1 MKLSRGYRSGLPQSV
16 QNKDNPWSNQGYKY
30 FELWFSQLPEYKLK
44 TKVVNERENERVP
57 FLRGILTRSLL
68 DAGLV
73 FEDAFKMASA
83 IRDQLADMPEIS
95 AEELRQRVSS
105 LLKEKGDEEVLEQYG
120 LPVGAPPRILVTG
133 LSDTESAFSRGQHA
147 RYLQSSG
154 MRAEKAEQ
162 TTALIYDQLIAT
174 GISSISTCEL
184 GYLTYLCLQQEVG
197 KKAAMRY
204 LAWADFQRSGRPL
217 ALLICGTVGT
227 GKSTIATEIAHLL
240 EITRIQS
247 TDMLREVMR
256 MMVPKRLLP
265 VLHTSSF
272 NAWKSLPTKGE
283 AGRDRDQLIAEGYR
297 SQVELLAVPCEAVL
311 QRAVEEGVPIILE
324 GVHVHPDLL
333 TRAPKNSDVITVH
346 VTLAVLKSKELKSRL
361 RGRGVEVPQRRAKKY
376 LNNFDS
382 IWSLQSFLLSEAD
395 RYDVPIITNEDKE
408 KSILQII
415 QQVNME
421 LAKQFTATA
430 EQIFGEVV
438 ADVGKKIETPSWRGM
453 VPLLREWS
461 RS

>member
-1 MKLSRGYRSGLPQSV
+1 MK
-16 QNKDNPWSNQGYKY
+16 
-30 FELWFSQLPEYKLK
+30 
-44 TKVVNERENERVP
+44 TIVVNERENERVP
-57 FLRGILTRSLL
+57 FLRGILTHSLL

-73 FEDAFKMASA
+73 FEDAFEMAST
-83 IRDQLADMPEIS
+83 IREHLADIHEITS
-95 AEELRQRVSS
+95 EELRQRVSS
-105 LLKEKGDEEVLEQYG
+105 LLQDKGDEEVLQQYR
-120 LPVGAPPRILVTG
+120 LPTVAPARILVDS
-133 LSDTESAFSRGQHA
+133 LSGTVSAFSRGRHA

-162 TTALIYDQLIAT
+162 TTALIYDRLIAV
-174 GISSISTCEL
+174 GINSITTSQL

-197 KKAAMRY
+197 KKAARRY
-204 LAWADFQRSGRPL
+204 LVWSEFQRGNRPL

-240 EITRIQS
+240 EIVRIQS

-272 NAWKSLPTKGE
+272 NAWKSLPIQDEK
-283 AGRDRDQLIAEGYR
+283 GRDRDQLIAEGYR

-311 QRAVEEGVPIILE
+311 QRAVEECVHIILE

-333 TRAPKNSDVITVH
+333 DRAPKDSGVITVH

-395 RYDVPIITNEDKE
+395 RCEVPIITNEDKD

-415 QQVNME
+415 QQVNVE
-421 LAKQFTATA
+421 LARHFTGTA
-430 EQIFGEVV
+430 EQIFGGVV
-438 ADVGKKIETPSWRGM
+438 SDMGERAEAYSWREI
-453 VPLLREWS
+453 VPMLRD
-461 RS
+461 